1 MTKILLVAVV
11 AASRIGA
18 STQLSNDSLWAV
30 SPGGTLSVCENP
42 SSQASLDTCFSGVPK
57 AVDAYSSQ
65 MTSNGINV
73 YYYDP
78 GDGGS
83 IFSCPISSLG
93 DGCQSLGFTNLP
105 EYYPRCMTASTDYL
119 YLGYSSA
126 NGYDINGYIY
136 RCPLDGSSGGLCVQF
151 NNAGKRPIYSLVLA
165 NDRLYAGLGQEVFRT
180 PLGIRQGNGL
190 IWNCDPTVANS
201 CEDFNDPGKTDVNA
215 LAVGVGA
222 PGYVWDGLSNGII
235 WRCSLDEA
243 NSCVNWYDT
252 DTVVSSISFD

>member
-105 EYYPRCMTASTDYL
+105 EYYPNYMAASNDFI
-119 YLGYSSA
+119 YLGHK
-126 NGYDINGYIY
+126 NGNIY
-136 RCPLDGSSGGLCVQF
+136 RCPLTSIAGSV
-151 NNAGKRPIYSLVLA
+151 YSLTTL
-165 NDRLYAGLGQEVFRT
+165 
-180 PLGIRQGNGL
+180 
-190 IWNCDPTVANS
+190 
-201 CEDFNDPGKTDVNA
+201 
-215 LAVGVGA
+215 
-222 PGYVWDGLSNGII
+222 
-235 WRCSLDEA
+235 
-243 NSCVNWYDT
+243 
-252 DTVVSSISFD
+252 